1 MSAKRRLPSRSYP
14 RPNPRPIGFL
24 QALQALLL
32 SFLSFFFGSPRS
44 SYRSRQHLHAIL
56 CGQKLEPIE
65 AMATLFETANV
76 VVVSANRA
84 GIQETPQ
91 DVYVGPR
98 LIEPAQVIEI
108 YNRIPNTS
116 SFTIR
121 AVVLVAGAIRTTTG
135 SNSLGSTVWPLAF
148 RDDNTGMHF
157 VVEAG
162 RFDVSLLNNVVTVTR
177 TGTISDMGTASI
189 TYRIPLASNTQ
200 TTANVS
206 VSFTASRN
214 IPLEPSLLQID
225 AARGPWIA
233 TMAQFQ
239 AHDAV
244 AIAATDLNGI
254 PQRIG
259 FDTLARDTHAL
270 NPSLPLSTIA
280 ATYGV
285 LNVPGSTWNPTTGSV
300 KLTDVIVTQMA
311 PGAAS
316 QNIPLDLQTYIVT
329 TNDPNQDNASVYP
342 EARLNSALITA
353 GTRWTETYK
362 VIATPAAA
370 LPLLAAPKIL
380 SSAVVSDLSPT
391 IQWTKIFDASSYS
404 LTVRNSQTGAIVDQ
418 YSTLPGPEATI
429 FPLRAGSYT
438 LQVRAND
445 ANGTPGLLSAVKTLI
460 IKSPV
465 PQLTA
470 PTGTITSQPTF
481 TIAGEGVDFELL
493 VRKVDAWSR
502 HFGGLGAATF
512 ALPQLLGDGRYV
524 VSVRS
529 KNVYGQW
536 SEYSPAQ
543 TFSINLPA
551 PSKLTMQP
559 LASSTNRLPTLQWS
573 ADPIATSF
581 EVVVQNRSTGKE
593 VLRKRTTDLSIAP
606 TTPLGFASF
615 RARVRGLSQTNEPGP
630 WSDWILFSVQRA

>member
-1 MSAKRRLPSRSYP
+1 
-14 RPNPRPIGFL
+14 
-24 QALQALLL
+24 
-32 SFLSFFFGSPRS
+32 
-44 SYRSRQHLHAIL
+44 
-56 CGQKLEPIE
+56 
-65 AMATLFETANV
+65 MATLFETANV